1 MNWEK
6 LKPSHYFKDPVE
18 HIYSQTIFDQQEYDK
33 LYENQNNLEHHVW
46 QEFDKKYK
54 VGFEFKEKFSD
65 IDLDKQV
72 MCLWF
77 FKERSNSTASYVQV
91 DDKQLTYLSNTFL
104 ITKSKKISFVETKKK
119 YIRYPLVQLD
129 LMNEQF
135 ENIVKRFR

>member
-6 LKPSHYFKDPVE
+6 LKPDHYYKDPVE
-18 HIYSQTIFDQQEYDK
+18 HIYSQTIFDQQEYDE

-54 VGFEFKEKFSD
+54 VGFEFKEHFTE
-65 IDLDKQV
+65 IDFNKEII
-72 MCLWF
+72 CLWC
-77 FKERSNSTASYVQV
+77 FKERSNNTASYIQLG
-91 DDKQLTYLSNTFL
+91 DKQLTYLPNTFL

-129 LMNEQF
+129 LKNEQF